1 MEFLGSFIECYS
13 RRSVNMNA
21 KSKVTLKS
29 GSGKNTASTL
39 YSQKNILIWNNHDP
53 THHEYGDTAYIYNA
67 QGKLASSKSG

>member
-21 KSKVTLKS
+21 KSKETLKS

-39 YSQKNILIWNNHDP
+39 Y
-53 THHEYGDTAYIYNA
+53 
-67 QGKLASSKSG
+67 